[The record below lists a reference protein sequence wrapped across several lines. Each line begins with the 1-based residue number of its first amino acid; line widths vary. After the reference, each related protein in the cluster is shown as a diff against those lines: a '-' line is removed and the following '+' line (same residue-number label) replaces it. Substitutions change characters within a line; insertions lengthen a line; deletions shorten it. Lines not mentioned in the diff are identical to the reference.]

1 MGSFWLRL
9 YPNVLGL
16 TQRKKHFV
24 KIAALLLNNL
34 SSYSLFLFGRQKLN
48 IDLWERDTE
57 GTGEEGQRRERPGRR
72 ERGSGEGRTQR
83 NTSSGYVREESMPG
97 SPLSHCPLSRWFHS
111 HREGRSLSGPLKGFG
126 EHSKQTQP
134 VLPRGVPIDS
144 VSPFMTPREE

>member
-57 GTGEEGQRRERPGRR
+57 GTGEERQRRERPGRR
-72 ERGSGEGRTQR
+72 ERGSGQAGL
-83 NTSSGYVREESMPG
+83 GGIPAPG
-97 SPLSHCPLSRWFHS
+97 
-111 HREGRSLSGPLKGFG
+111 
-126 EHSKQTQP
+126 
-134 VLPRGVPIDS
+134 
-144 VSPFMTPREE
+144 